1 MNNKRGRIYPPPF
14 FQTMA
19 KKKTKIQRVVNIA
32 PIVGDSLFRTPQ
44 GTTKDLWAW
53 GADNLFPVHIERLAR
68 ANATHRGI
76 MQSKARYITGNG
88 FVYDDRNKVLDRIV
102 KRANGK
108 ETLSQVLRKVVADKV
123 AFGNAFIEVVIVAN
137 ELVLFHQDASRC
149 RVSQPT
155 KDKAEHIVISKDW
168 ANHQSTYDKVLPIF
182 PTFEVQEDNT
192 MRSIVHLKDYE
203 PMFEHYGLPEYIG
216 GLTSAR
222 IGAKTSQWNESRLD
236 NSFQLSGVL
245 ELVSQ
250 DDNEDALNQMAN
262 AVTKKF
268 GGSAKA
274 GQVMVSVAN
283 EEGGAKFT
291 PIAAG
296 NDGDWQ
302 ALHELSSSDLIVAHS
317 WFMALSGLNY
327 TSGFSADRVL
337 HEYKIA
343 LNTVIIPKQSELL
356 EVLNGIFAKVGVDG
370 SSLQFRNTAPI
381 DEKPIYMKVWEAR
394 KADGLDYDEND
405 PAQQVFIANITKVD
419 TNA

>member
-1 MNNKRGRIYPPPF
+1 
-14 FQTMA
+14 MA

-32 PIVGDSLFRTPQ
+32 PIVGDNLFRTPQ
-44 GTTKDLWAW
+44 GATKDLWAW
-53 GADNLFPVHIERLAR
+53 GTDNLFPVHIERLAR

-76 MQSKARYITGNG
+76 MQSKARYISGNG

-203 PMFEHYGLPEYIG
+203 PMFEHYGLPEYIA
-216 GLTSAR
+216 GLPSAR
-222 IGAKTSQWNESRLD
+222 IGAKTNQWNESRLD

-250 DDNEDALNQMAN
+250 DDNEDALNEMAN

-274 GQVMVSVAN
+274 GQVMVTVAN

-291 PIAAG
+291 PIAAN
-296 NDGDWQ
+296 NDGDWES
-302 ALHELSSSDLIVAHS
+302 LHGVSSSDLVVAHS

-356 EVLNGIFAKVGVDG
+356 EVLNTIFAKVGVDG

-381 DEKPIYMKVWEAR
+381 DEKPTYMKVWEAR

-419 TNA
+419 KNA

>member
-1 MNNKRGRIYPPPF
+1 
-14 FQTMA
+14 MA

-32 PIVGDSLFRTPQ
+32 PIVSDSLFRTPQ
-44 GTTKDLWAW
+44 GATKDLWAW
-53 GADNLFPVHIERLAR
+53 GTDNLFPVHIERLAR

-88 FVYDDRNKVLDRIV
+88 FVYDDRNKLLDRIV

-123 AFGNAFIEVVIVAN
+123 TFGNAFIEVVLVAN

-192 MRSIVHLKDYE
+192 MRSIVHLKEYE
-203 PMFEHYGLPEYIG
+203 PMFEHYGLPEYIA
-216 GLTSAR
+216 GLPSAR
-222 IGAKTSQWNESRLD
+222 IGAKTNQWNESRLD

-250 DDNEDALNQMAN
+250 DDNEDALNEMAN

-291 PIAAG
+291 PIAAN
-296 NDGDWQ
+296 NDGDWES
-302 ALHELSSSDLIVAHS
+302 LHGVSSSDLVVAHS

-356 EVLNGIFAKVGVDG
+356 EVLNDIFAKVGVDG

-419 TNA
+419 NNA

>member
-1 MNNKRGRIYPPPF
+1 MLSDG
-14 FQTMA
+14 
-19 KKKTKIQRVVNIA
+19 
-32 PIVGDSLFRTPQ
+32 LFRSPQ
-44 GTTKDLWAW
+44 GATKDLWHW
-53 GADNLFPVHIERLAR
+53 GTDNLFPVHIERLAR

-88 FVYDDRNKVLDRIV
+88 FVYDDKDSVLDRIV

-123 AFGNAFIEVVIVAN
+123 TFGNAFIEVVLVAN
-137 ELVLFHQDASRC
+137 QLVLFHQDASRC
-149 RVSQPT
+149 RVSQPSA
-155 KDKAEHIVISKDW
+155 DKAEHIIISKDW
-168 ANHQSTYDKVLPIF
+168 RNHQSAHDKVLPIF
-182 PTFEVQEDNT
+182 PMFEQQADNT

-203 PMFEHYGLPEYIG
+203 PMFSHYGLPEYIG
-216 GLTSAR
+216 GLASAR

-245 ELVSQ
+245 ELVSH
-250 DDNEDALNQMAN
+250 DDDEDSLN
-262 AVTKKF
+262 AVVNKVQERF

-291 PIAAG
+291 PIQAG

-302 ALHELSSSDLIVAHS
+302 ALHELSGSDLIVAHS
-317 WFMALSGLNY
+317 WFMALSGMNY
-327 TSGFSADRVL
+327 TSGFSADRIL
-337 HEYKIA
+337 HEYEVA
-343 LNTVIIPKQSELL
+343 LNTVIIPKQEELL
-356 EVLNGIFAKVGVDG
+356 EVLNTIFAKVGIDG

-381 DEKPIYMKVWEAR
+381 NQKPIYMKVWEAR
-394 KADGLDYDEND
+394 KADGLEYDEND

-419 TNA
+419 NNA

>member
-1 MNNKRGRIYPPPF
+1 
-14 FQTMA
+14 MA

-44 GTTKDLWAW
+44 GATKDLWAW
-53 GADNLFPVHIERLAR
+53 GADNLFPVHIECLAR

-102 KRANGK
+102 KKANGK
-108 ETLSQVLRKVVADKV
+108 ETLAQVLRKVVADKV
-123 AFGNAFIEVVIVAN
+123 TFGNAFIEVVLVAN

-203 PMFEHYGLPEYIG
+203 PMFEHYGLPEYIA
-216 GLTSAR
+216 GLPSAR
-222 IGAKTSQWNESRLD
+222 IGAKTNQWNESRLD

-291 PIAAG
+291 PIAAN
-296 NDGDWQ
+296 NDGDWES
-302 ALHELSSSDLIVAHS
+302 LHGVSSSDLVVAHS

-343 LNTVIIPKQSELL
+343 LNTVIIPKQNELL
-356 EVLNGIFAKVGVDG
+356 EVLNDIFAKVGVDA

-405 PAQQVFIANITKVD
+405 PAQQVFIANITKVAN
-419 TNA
+419 NA

>member
-1 MNNKRGRIYPPPF
+1 MNNKRGRTNPPPF

-32 PIVGDSLFRTPQ
+32 PIVSDSLFRTPQ
-44 GTTKDLWAW
+44 GATKDLWAW

-108 ETLSQVLRKVVADKV
+108 ETLLQVFRKVVADKV
-123 AFGNAFIEVVIVAN
+123 TFGNAFIEVVLVAN

-192 MRSIVHLKDYE
+192 MRSIVHLKEYE
-203 PMFEHYGLPEYIG
+203 PMFEHYGLPEYIA
-216 GLTSAR
+216 GLPSAR
-222 IGAKTSQWNESRLD
+222 IGAKTNQWNESRLD

-250 DDNEDALNQMAN
+250 DDNEDALNEMAN

-291 PIAAG
+291 PIAAN
-296 NDGDWQ
+296 NDGDWES
-302 ALHELSSSDLIVAHS
+302 LHEVSSSDLVVAHS

-356 EVLNGIFAKVGVDG
+356 EVLNDIFAKVGVDG
-370 SSLQFRNTAPI
+370 SSLQFRNTAPVA
-381 DEKPIYMKVWEAR
+381 EKPSYMKVWEAR

-419 TNA
+419 KNA

>member
-1 MNNKRGRIYPPPF
+1 
-14 FQTMA
+14 MA
-19 KKKTKIQRVVNIA
+19 KNKNKIQKVVNLA
-32 PIVGDSLFRTPQ
+32 PISGDGLFRTPQ
-44 GTTKDLWAW
+44 GASKDLWHW
-53 GADNLFPVHIERLAR
+53 GMDNLFPVHIERLAR

-88 FVYDDRNKVLDRIV
+88 FVYDDRNSVLDRIV
-102 KRANGK
+102 RRANGE
-108 ETLSQVLRKVVADKV
+108 ETLSQVLRKVVSDKV
-123 AFGNAFIEVVIVAN
+123 TFGNAFIEVVLVAN

-168 ANHQSTYDKVLPIF
+168 VNHQCANDKVLPIF
-182 PTFEVQEDNT
+182 PIFERQEDNT

-203 PMFEHYGLPEYIG
+203 PMFSHYGLPEYIA
-216 GLTSAR
+216 GLPSAR
-222 IGAKTSQWNESRLD
+222 IGAKTNQWNESRLD

-245 ELVSQ
+245 ELVSH
-250 DDNEDALNQMAN
+250 DDDEDSLN
-262 AVTKKF
+262 AVVKQVQERF

-291 PIAAG
+291 PIAAN
-296 NDGDWQ
+296 NDGDWKS
-302 ALHELSSSDLIVAHS
+302 LHGVSSSDLVVAHS

-343 LNTVIIPKQSELL
+343 LNTVILPKQAELL
-356 EVLNGIFAKVGVDG
+356 EVLNAILAKVGIDG

-419 TNA
+419 NNA